1 MADEIPSRTPRW
13 IKITLV
19 ISLAVNLLIA
29 GMVGG
34 FILRGGPGAPGPLV
48 SGLPIDGL
56 RTIQRALP
64 EDRRRAFR
72 RDLVSKRGELG
83 AARREMRALRV
94 AFLAALTADPFSVED
109 LRAVMAR
116 QGALFEGAGDTIRQS
131 VLTQIAAM
139 TSEERAAFA
148 KALEAQAKKQ
158 PRGELR

>member
-1 MADEIPSRTPRW
+1 
-13 IKITLV
+13 
-19 ISLAVNLLIA
+19 
-29 GMVGG
+29 
-34 FILRGGPGAPGPLV
+34 
-48 SGLPIDGL
+48 
-56 RTIQRALP
+56 
-64 EDRRRAFR
+64 
-72 RDLVSKRGELG
+72 
-83 AARREMRALRV
+83 MRALRV